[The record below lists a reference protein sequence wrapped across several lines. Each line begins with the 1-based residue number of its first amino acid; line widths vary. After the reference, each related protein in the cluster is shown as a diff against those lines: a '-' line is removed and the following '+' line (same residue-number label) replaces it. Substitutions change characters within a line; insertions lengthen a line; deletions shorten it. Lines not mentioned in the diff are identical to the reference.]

1 MRKEAKT
8 KQTKKSQGKT
18 KAPVNWG
25 AVEILAMEVGAREA
39 ARRLGINESTVL
51 SRARRHGWKLPRR
64 KGGAT
69 IKNANAITLQ
79 STPSEA
85 LQSVHA
91 DLEEV
96 TKTGLKQTLA
106 KAVHAKKEALPVES
120 IAQFKDA
127 CLAAAKLFGWD
138 GKGQSTVTVNA
149 DKAVILCDEARRAEL
164 IVQRQR
170 LLEAEKPASGRTV
183 EAAVPATLP
192 EQHTQSSED
201 VGARN
206 GTVAED
212 QKPTVQQDS
221 FYRRMEAIGKGESLK
236 TGKGSEQWNQSVAT
250 DYMPWPEESPVIS
263 GVSLK

>member
-1 MRKEAKT
+1 MTKKELKPMRKKAKT

-39 ARRLGINESTVL
+39 ARRLGINESNVL

-106 KAVHAKKEALPVES
+106 KAVQALAEKEALPVGS

-138 GKGQSTVTVNA
+138 GNAQPSVNYYDDVNTVV
-149 DKAVILCDEARRAEL
+149 VCDENRRRQL
-164 IVQRQR
+164 IEQRER
-170 LLEAEKPASGRTV
+170 LLAAESSGKV
-183 EAAVPATLP
+183 IE
-192 EQHTQSSED
+192 
-201 VGARN
+201 
-206 GTVAED
+206 
-212 QKPTVQQDS
+212 VQ
-221 FYRRMEAIGKGESLK
+221 
-236 TGKGSEQWNQSVAT
+236 
-250 DYMPWPEESPVIS
+250 
-263 GVSLK
+263 